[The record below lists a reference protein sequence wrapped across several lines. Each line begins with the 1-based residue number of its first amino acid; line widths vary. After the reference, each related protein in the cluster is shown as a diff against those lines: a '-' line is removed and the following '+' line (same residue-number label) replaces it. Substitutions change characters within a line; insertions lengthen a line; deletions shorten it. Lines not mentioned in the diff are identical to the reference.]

1 LKYPVQL
8 PTAPASTTEFKDILQ
23 RLSRPIEFAA
33 RDNYAHVHGV
43 KSLGPFVCEQ
53 VLQALAKG
61 PHAVPVEINLLALR
75 QLFQDFDQTSDPDER
90 KRRVQRARLLL
101 RQLTSGRV
109 EVAQGGTAS
118 PPTTMPNSSNEPAG
132 PRRPL
137 WERAVQFLKG
147 VGPKRAAVLAR
158 LGIATVEDLLWSLP
172 WRYEDRSRLTRINRL
187 TPGTR
192 GIICGTVR
200 GTHLKKIPH
209 RRLSILEVTVED
221 ATGQLL
227 ALFFNQ
233 PYLEEQLATGTP
245 VLLLGRVVMG
255 RRGWMDLRMEVEEYE
270 RVDSVNAAGP
280 INHISPAISPRTLHI
295 GRIVPIYHETR
306 GWSSRQMRVLIDCVL
321 HDSLAD
327 VTNILPRSIEARQG
341 LMAMPDALQWVHRPV
356 EPVRLEE
363 LDRGVSPAHRRLA
376 FEELFLLELALADRH
391 REVQREQKPLR
402 SQAAPAMVQNLR
414 SLLPFR
420 LTVAQERVI
429 RDILADMGS
438 PHPMNR
444 LLQGDVGSGKTVV
457 ALHALAAA
465 CAAGHQAAL
474 MVPTELLAEQ
484 HYLNLEGLLDRLG
497 LSGVLLCGKER
508 GKLRKERLEQ
518 IADGRAQVVIGTHA
532 LVQSNVQFARLGLVV
547 IDEQHRFGVL
557 QRKTL
562 TEKGYQPDVLVLTA
576 TPIPRTL
583 AMTVYGDL
591 DVSVIDSLPPGRKPI
606 RTLAFHPSQ
615 RRRAYQVVRDEIR
628 AGRQA
633 YVVYPLVEESEKVD
647 LEAAIQAAERLR
659 QEEFADYRVG
669 LVHGRLKAEERTAT
683 MAAFKTGQSQV
694 LVATTVI
701 EVGVDV
707 PNASIMV
714 IEHAERFGLAQL
726 HQLRGRVGR
735 GAQQS
740 YCLLLSGAA
749 GSHQGSR
756 GEAMQS
762 RDQVSAARQRLDA
775 LLRSTDGFV
784 IAEEDL
790 RIRGPGELFGTRQWG
805 LPDFRVANLVRDA
818 ALLEQARKEAFTLL
832 QQDPKLSAPEH
843 QLLRDAM
850 LRKWKAKLALGD
862 VG

>member
-1 LKYPVQL
+1 MQP
-8 PTAPASTTEFKDILQ
+8 PTSPASATELNEILH
-23 RLSRPIEFAA
+23 RLTRPIEFAA

-61 PHAVPVEINLLALR
+61 PHAVPVEIKLLVLR
-75 QLFQDFDQTSDPDER
+75 QLFEDFDQTADSEER
-90 KRRVQRARLLL
+90 KRRVQQGRLLV
-101 RQLTSGRV
+101 RQLRSGRD
-109 EVAQGGTAS
+109 EVALEGTAL
-118 PPTTMPNSSNEPAG
+118 PPVTVANSSDEVSG
-132 PRRPL
+132 PRRSL

-147 VGPKRAAVLAR
+147 VGPKRASVLSR
-158 LGIATVEDLLWSLP
+158 LGIVTVEDLCWSLP

-209 RRLSILEVTVED
+209 RRLSILEVSVED
-221 ATGQLL
+221 ATGQLI

-233 PYLEEQLATGTP
+233 PYLEEQLAAGTP
-245 VLLLGRVVMG
+245 VLLLGRVVIG
-255 RRGWMDLRMEVEEYE
+255 RRGWLDLRMEVEEYE
-270 RVDSVNAAGP
+270 RIESVNPTGP
-280 INHISPAISPRTLHI
+280 IDHMSLPTSPATLHI
-295 GRIVPIYHETR
+295 GRVVPIYHETR
-306 GWSSRQMRVLIDCVL
+306 GWSSRQMRALIDQVL
-321 HDSLAD
+321 HASLAD
-327 VTNILPRSIEARQG
+327 VINILPRAIEARQK
-341 LMAMPDALQWVHRPV
+341 LMRMPDALQWVHRPV
-356 EPVRLEE
+356 EPLRLEE
-363 LDRGVSPAHRRLA
+363 LDRGISPAHRRLA

-391 REVQREQKPLR
+391 QEVRREEKLLR
-402 SQAAPAMVQNLR
+402 SQEAPAILQRLR
-414 SLLPFR
+414 AILPFR
-420 LTVAQERVI
+420 LTTAQERVI
-429 RDILADMGS
+429 RDILADMAS
-438 PHPMNR
+438 PQPMNR

-457 ALHALAAA
+457 ALHALVAA
-465 CAAGHQAAL
+465 CASGHQAAL

-484 HYLNLEGLLDRLG
+484 HYLNLRGLLDRLG
-497 LSGVLLCGKER
+497 LSSVLLCGKER
-508 GKLRKERLEQ
+508 GQLRKERLAQ
-518 IADGRAQVVIGTHA
+518 VADGGAQVVIGTHA
-532 LVQSNVQFARLGLVV
+532 LVQSHVRFSRLGLVV

-606 RTLAFHPSQ
+606 RTLAFHQSH
-615 RRRAYQVVRDEIR
+615 RRRAYQVVRDEIK

-633 YVVYPLVEESEKVD
+633 YVVYPLVEESEKLD
-647 LEAAIQAAERLR
+647 LEAAIQAADRLQ
-659 QEEFADYRVG
+659 QEEFADHRVG

-683 MAAFKTGQSQV
+683 MAAFKAGQIQV

-707 PNASIMV
+707 PNASVMV

-749 GSHQGSR
+749 GAHMGGRSDAPQP
-756 GEAMQS
+756 
-762 RDQVSAARQRLDA
+762 RDQVSPARQRLDA

-818 ALLEQARKEAFTLL
+818 ALLEQARKEAFALL
-832 QQDPKLSAPEH
+832 QQDPRLSAPEH
-843 QLLRDAM
+843 QALRDAM
-850 LRKWKAKLALGD
+850 MRRWQAKLALGD

>member
-1 LKYPVQL
+1 LKYPVQP
-8 PTAPASTTEFKDILQ
+8 PTSPASAAEFKDILQ

-53 VLQALAKG
+53 VLQALARG

-75 QLFQDFDQTSDPDER
+75 QLFQDFDQTSDPEER
-90 KRRVQRARLLL
+90 KHRVHRARLLL

-109 EVAQGGTAS
+109 EVAQAKTAS
-118 PPTTMPNSSNEPAG
+118 PPRTTPSSPTEPAG
-132 PRRPL
+132 PQRPP

-147 VGPKRAAVLAR
+147 VGPKRAALLAR
-158 LGIATVEDLLWSLP
+158 LGVATVEDLLWSLP

-200 GTHLKKIPH
+200 GTHLKKIPQ

-221 ATGQLL
+221 ATGRLL

-233 PYLEEQLATGTP
+233 PYLEEQLAVGTP

-270 RVDSVNAAGP
+270 RIDS
-280 INHISPAISPRTLHI
+280 IDSTSPRTLHI

-306 GWSSRQMRVLIDCVL
+306 GWTSRQMRVLIDQVL
-321 HDSLAD
+321 HDSLTD
-327 VTNILPRSIEARQG
+327 VVNILPSSIEARQK
-341 LMAMPDALQWVHRPV
+341 LMAMPDALQWVHHPV
-356 EPVRLEE
+356 EPARLEE

-391 REVQREQKPLR
+391 HEVQREQKPLR
-402 SQAAPAMVQNLR
+402 SQEAPAMLQRLR
-414 SLLPFR
+414 AILPFR
-420 LTVAQERVI
+420 LTAAQERVI
-429 RDILADMGS
+429 RDILADMAS

-457 ALHALAAA
+457 ALHALVAA
-465 CAAGHQAAL
+465 CASGHQAAL

-484 HYLNLEGLLDRLG
+484 HYLNLEGLLGRLG
-497 LSGVLLCGKER
+497 LSCILLCGKER

-532 LVQSNVQFARLGLVV
+532 LVQSNVRFARLGLVV

-562 TEKGYQPDVLVLTA
+562 TEKGYQSDVLVLTA

-615 RRRAYQVVRDEIR
+615 RRRVYQVVRDEIK

-647 LEAAIQAAERLR
+647 LEAAMQASDRLQ
-659 QEEFADYRVG
+659 QEEFADYHVG

-683 MAAFKTGQSQV
+683 MAAFKAGQIQV

-707 PNASIMV
+707 PNASVMV

-749 GSHQGSR
+749 GSHMGGR
-756 GEAMQS
+756 GEAVQS
-762 RDQVSAARQRLDA
+762 RDQVSPARQRLDA

-818 ALLEQARKEAFTLL
+818 ALLEQARKEAFALL
-832 QQDPKLSAPEH
+832 QLDPKLSAPEH
-843 QLLRDAM
+843 GPLRDAM
-850 LRKWKAKLALGD
+850 LRRWQAKLALGD